1 MSECT
6 LEAINAAAA
15 TIGKCAYV
23 QENCQEQWD
32 YVPFV
37 NFYYCNINENVPLIV
52 IIALLVV
59 AFVFNF
65 LGTTADR
72 YLAPAL
78 ETITE
83 KLRLSEAIAG
93 VTLLALA
100 NGATDVIA
108 GLAAGGKDE
117 GGLSIAT
124 GGLFGACLFT
134 VTCVLARC
142 IAGGGEIKVDAS
154 GLKRDIL
161 FLAIATVYFMIL
173 TAINKIT
180 WYFSLG
186 FFVIYFLFIGYV
198 VYTEQ
203 KKRREQEDAAKA
215 VQAREAAR
223 VLAQNRWS
231 KVKERLLPKQE
242 DESPAQT
249 LWNQVLTPYLLKSI
263 VVKRTNRGLKRGL
276 TRTLTTEGLT
286 AGDIEKDLERV
297 KEEAHVDEE
306 EEEDNS
312 LFGRIMRV
320 YNAPLLFVRN
330 LTMPPFEEDNWS
342 VYMAAATPIFG
353 FAFFFWQVGLI
364 EYFDSHIYFWVVFG
378 TIAAAL
384 TALIL
389 VKGRNQNLAVSHGG
403 ILAGITFAISA
414 LWLNIIAKIF
424 MDLLS
429 LITLISGL
437 PLNYLSLTL
446 LAWGNSLDDFF
457 IDYVIAKSG
466 HGAMAVT
473 GVYGG
478 QLFNLLV
485 GFGGSLLLQSR
496 KKILIP
502 DLYIFTGEQGKENVL
517 TIFLLISLLVGLL
530 LTIVIGKI
538 NNWVLGRK
546 MMLFVVV
553 FYGAFL
559 VAASVITFA
568 WKTQ

>member
-6 LEAINAAAA
+6 LALIEASADR
-15 TIGKCAYV
+15 CAYV
-23 QENCQEQWD
+23 QAHCGDQWD
-32 YVPFV
+32 YVPFI
-37 NFYYCNINENVPLIV
+37 NFYYCNINESMPIAVIV
-52 IIALLVV
+52 SLLVV

-72 YLAPAL
+72 FLAPAL

-83 KLRLSEAIAG
+83 KLKLSEAIAG
-93 VTLLALA
+93 CTLLALA

-108 GLAAGGKDE
+108 GLAAGGKDD
-117 GGLSIAT
+117 GGLSIAI

-142 IAGGGEIKVDAS
+142 IAGAGEIKVDAA
-154 GLKRDIL
+154 GLKRDVF
-161 FLAIATVYFMIL
+161 FLLLATLYFMFL
-173 TAINKIT
+173 TAIKKIT
-180 WYFSLG
+180 WFYSLG
-186 FFVIYFLFIGYV
+186 FFVIYFIFIGYV
-198 VYTEQ
+198 VYTENQ
-203 KKRREQEDAAKA
+203 RRKVEEEAAKA

-231 KVKERLLPKQE
+231 KVKQHLLPKQE
-242 DESPAQT
+242 ETSTED
-249 LWNQVLTPYLLKSI
+249 LWTRVLTPYLLKSI

-276 TRTLTTEGLT
+276 TRSLTTEGLGT
-286 AGDIEKDLERV
+286 GDVEKDIERV
-297 KEEAHVDEE
+297 KEEAEIEDE

-353 FAFFFWQVGLI
+353 FLFILWQVGLV
-364 EYFDSHIYFWVVFG
+364 EYFDSHIYFWIVAGV
-378 TIAAAL
+378 IAASL
-384 TALIL
+384 TVLIL
-389 VKGRNQNLAVSHGG
+389 VKGRSQNLAASHGG
-403 ILAGITFAISA
+403 ILASITFAVSA

-466 HGAMAVT
+466 HGRMAVT

-496 KKILIP
+496 K
-502 DLYIFTGEQGKENVL
+502 GELPIDIYTFGGEVGKENVL
-517 TIFLLISLLVGLL
+517 TIVLLVTLIAGLV
-530 LTIVIGKI
+530 LTIVIAKI
-538 NNWVLGRK
+538 NNWVLGKK
-546 MMLFVVV
+546 MMVFVTL

-559 VAASVITFA
+559 VAASVITLA
-568 WKTQ
+568 WNPK